1 MREIDIQSKIRK
13 LIANRSSLIAFF
25 RASRE
30 NGVTLILTMI
40 ILTNILMIALVV
52 GIFSLGQQNIMTNA
66 RNSVYAIF
74 AATSGLEKALYDIRF
89 SNDCSSLSPGPLTG
103 VLDNGSGYSVYASP
117 CSQTNSSVTSQ
128 GSFRGVTRTIE
139 ANW

>member
-1 MREIDIQSKIRK
+1 MQTFLKKITNYK
-13 LIANRSSLIAFF
+13 LLITSRF